1 MKTTLVPPEHAFD
14 VWPEVRGYLE
24 QAVDIANGRWTM
36 EHLLAVICNGRSQL
50 WIAYDEDRIWGA
62 VTTEITNY
70 PGKKFLSMHFLGGLN
85 FDLWYPK
92 KKKNITNYAKQ
103 SGCQGIEGVA
113 RFGFWK
119 FLKEDGFTKSS
130 AFYEKG
136 IEDE

>member
-1 MKTTLVPPEHAFD
+1 ML
-14 VWPEVRGYLE
+14 
-24 QAVDIANGRWTM
+24 
-36 EHLLAVICNGRSQL
+36 
-50 WIAYDEDRIWGA
+50 
-62 VTTEITNY
+62 
-70 PGKKFLSMHFLGGLN
+70 
-85 FDLWYPK
+85 
-92 KKKNITNYAKQ
+92 KNITNYAKQ